1 MPRVLLTGGAGFI
14 GSSVARA
21 LIASGYD
28 VVVLD
33 LLTYAGRREHLDG
46 LDLEFI
52 HGDICDAPAV
62 RRAMQGADLVIHA
75 AAESHVARSLVD
87 PSAFIRTNIE
97 GTRVVLQAAV
107 EQGVRH
113 TVHLSTDEVFGQA
126 EEHEVFAPRD
136 ALRPGNVYA
145 ATKAAA
151 EAFVHAV
158 AHTQGY
164 RATIVRCTNNYG
176 PRQHSEKAIPGWI
189 RRALAGQAL
198 PIHGRGEAIRDWL
211 HVEDFAAGL
220 LAVLERGEPGD
231 VHHFSGRTP
240 RTNREVAERILGL
253 CGGGPLHFQEDRPGQ
268 DKRYAIDDRR
278 TRRLLGWAPRIEFD
292 DGLRRLVERHR
303 ALLTSP
309 AQWPAATVAGG

>member
-21 LIASGYD
+21 LLDSGYD

-33 LLTYAGRREHLDG
+33 LLTYAGRRENLDG
-46 LDLEFI
+46 LDLDFI
-52 HGDICDAPAV
+52 HGDVCDYDRVRSAVTGCDA
-62 RRAMQGADLVIHA
+62 VIHA

-87 PSAFIRTNIE
+87 PNAFLRTNID
-97 GTRVVLQAAV
+97 GTRVVLQAAIDAAIP
-107 EQGVRH
+107 H
-113 TVHLSTDEVFGQA
+113 LVHVSTDEVFGQSEDDEIFETDA
-126 EEHEVFAPRD
+126 

-145 ATKAAA
+145 ASKASA
-151 EAFVHAV
+151 EAFVHAA
-158 AHTQGY
+158 AHTHGY

-189 RRALAGQAL
+189 QCALAGNPL

-220 LAVLERGEPGD
+220 IAVLQRGNPGD

-240 RTNREVAERILGL
+240 KTNREVAERILGL
-253 CGGGPLHFQEDRPGQ
+253 CGGGPLQFQEDRPGQ
-268 DKRYAIDDRR
+268 DKRYAINDRR
-278 TRRLLGWAPRIEFD
+278 TRRELNWKPVIPFD
-292 DGLRRLVERHR
+292 DGLRRLVQRHR
-303 ALLTSP
+303 ALVAPT
-309 AQWPAATVAGG
+309 QWPAASAADT